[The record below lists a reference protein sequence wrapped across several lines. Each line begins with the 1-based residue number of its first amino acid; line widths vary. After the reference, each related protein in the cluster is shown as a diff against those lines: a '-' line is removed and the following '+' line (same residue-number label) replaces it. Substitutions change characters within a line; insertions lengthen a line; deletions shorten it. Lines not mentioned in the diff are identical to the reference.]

1 MVGICRRNGENEKLL
16 QHYGWIICKDAWDME
31 RDEWDTILNGQ
42 ISTRPERG
50 LKHTPVEI
58 QTGNTITKSDT

>member
-1 MVGICRRNGENEKLL
+1 
-16 QHYGWIICKDAWDME
+16 ME